1 MTKKCTRCGEEKEL
15 EEFGAKKINADGRDT
30 RCKKCLA
37 ELKREWVARPKKE
50 KEAIPEGFHKCSKC
64 GEIKLLEDFRKN
76 AKCKDGYTSVC
87 NVCRGAYNEKWKA
100 EHREQHLAT
109 RKAWYNAN
117 LEKEHKRMLAYHK
130 KNYTKIY
137 TKYREWALKNKDS
150 RNEWQREYF
159 RILRSTDP
167 NYKVVSCCRSR
178 ISSVLRT
185 GSKVAHTYELLGM
198 SAEMFREY
206 IGSLFTEGMTWKAFL
221 DGEVELD
228 HIRPVASFDFDN
240 PINQYICFN
249 YRNHQPLW
257 CADNRSKSDKW
268 SKTNQILWNNT
279 IGKEIKEDLLAR
291 GIIDSSYEGC

>member
-15 EEFGAKKINADGRDT
+15 EEFGAKKINPDGRDT

-37 ELKREWVARPKKE
+37 EIKREWVARPKKE
-50 KEAIPEGFHKCSKC
+50 KEVIPEGFHKCSKC
-64 GEIKLLEDFRKN
+64 GEIKPIEVFHKR
-76 AKCKDGYTSVC
+76 AKCKDGYS
-87 NVCRGAYNEKWKA
+87 NVCMVCSNKYNDKWK
-100 EHREQHLAT
+100 EENREQHLAS

-117 LEKEHKRMLAYHK
+117 RDTERERMLAYSK
-130 KNYTKIY
+130 KNYSRLHA
-137 TKYREWALKNKDS
+137 KYREWVANNKEHH
-150 RNEWQREYF
+150 NEWQREYF
-159 RILRSTDP
+159 KNLARTDPDYALTKRCRGRILAALKSG
-167 NYKVVSCCRSR
+167 YKAAK
-178 ISSVLRT
+178 T
-185 GSKVAHTYELLGM
+185 AELLGTTI
-198 SAEMFREY
+198 EHFREY
-206 IGSLFTEGMTWKAFL
+206 ITQQFVDGMTWEAFMN
-221 DGEVELD
+221 GKIELD
-228 HIRPVASFDFDN
+228 HIKPVASFDFSN